1 MCVCVGGG
9 GGVGGGGAMRSRES
23 STQKATRVQGS
34 LHSPYKMERLLR
46 WLCST
51 QASGHLFCFSPCT
64 YFSALLYRAHA
75 QKALKGNLLQEEKPS
90 PFSLFCIPLCVGKP
104 QKNNLRSICRVMD
117 LLSHQLYQFS

>member
-1 MCVCVGGG
+1 MTEFILVIIVFYSTKTACEQAIHLCVCVWEGGWG
-9 GGVGGGGAMRSRES
+9 WGGGAMRSRES

-64 YFSALLYRAHA
+64 YFSTLLYLAHA
-75 QKALKGNLLQEEKPS
+75 LKALKGNL
-90 PFSLFCIPLCVGKP
+90 
-104 QKNNLRSICRVMD
+104 
-117 LLSHQLYQFS
+117 